1 MHTGIR
7 TRAES
12 AQTRKVLI
20 CKSVLLQYSETFI
33 LEQLHSYADWAPILV
48 GLRRLEAGLPLE
60 RAQVLLLY
68 GSKPTLLHDIIRKGL
83 GEVGL
88 SPPGFFKRLRQVGAS
103 VVHTHF
109 ATEAVAFWPVVR
121 RLGCPLVVTLHG
133 SDINIYRESWERGER
148 GFGNRRYPERVLS
161 LSRNRNVYFVAVSNA
176 IKRRATEYGIP
187 PERITVRHTGIDL
200 ERFTF
205 SGVPVIAR
213 RRRILFIGRFVEK
226 KGGEYLLRAYARI
239 RNGVPEAELT
249 MVGDGP
255 LRKRFEQLAVEL
267 QIPVRFPGALGAVQV
282 KREIDEARVLCLPS
296 VTARNGDAEGFGM
309 VLLEAQACGVPVVTS
324 ARGGAEEGVID
335 GKTGFA
341 FAERDVDTLS
351 ERLTR
356 ILTDDDLAL
365 SMSEEARP
373 FVKQRFDIRRCTRS
387 LEQLYDEITGVVQ

>member
-1 MHTGIR
+1 MNTIVR
-7 TRAES
+7 
-12 AQTRKVLI
+12 AQTEPAPLRKVLI

-33 LEQLHSYADWAPILV
+33 LEQLHSYAHWDPILV

-68 GSKPTLLHDIIRKGL
+68 GSKPTLVHNIIRKGL

-88 SPPGFFKRLRQVGAS
+88 SPPGFFKRLREVGAS
-103 VVHTHF
+103 LVHTHF
-109 ATEAVAFWPVVR
+109 ATEAVTFWPVVR

-133 SDINIYRESWERGER
+133 SDINIYRESWERGEH
-148 GFGNRRYPERVLS
+148 GFGNRRYPERLLS
-161 LSRNRNVYFVAVSNA
+161 LSRSAKVYFVAVSNA
-176 IKRRATEYGIP
+176 IKRRAMEYGIA
-187 PERITVRHTGIDL
+187 PERVMVRHTGIDL
-200 ERFTF
+200 ERFHF

-213 RRRILFIGRFVEK
+213 RRRILFVGRFVEK
-226 KGGEYLLRAYARI
+226 KGGEYLLRAFARL
-239 RNGVPEAELT
+239 RKAVPDAELT

-255 LRKRFEQLAVEL
+255 LLKKFQQLVGEL
-267 QIPVRFPGALGAVQV
+267 HIPVRFPGALSATEV

-296 VTARNGDAEGFGM
+296 VTAANGDAEGFGM

-341 FAERDVDTLS
+341 FAERDVDTLA

-356 ILTDDDLAL
+356 VLSDDDLAL
-365 SMSEEARP
+365 SMAEEAQK
-373 FVKQRFDIRRCTRS
+373 FVRHRFDIRRCTRS
-387 LEQLYDEITGVVQ
+387 LEQLYDEIAGVTQ

>member
-1 MHTGIR
+1 MHTNV
-7 TRAES
+7 RAKVES
-12 AQTRKVLI
+12 APVRKVLI

-33 LEQLHSYADWAPILV
+33 LEQLHSYAQWDPILV

-60 RAQVLLLY
+60 RAEVLLLY
-68 GSKPTLLHDIIRKGL
+68 GSKPTLFHNIIRKGL

-103 VVHTHF
+103 LAHTHF

-133 SDINIYRESWERGER
+133 SDINIYRECWERGEL
-148 GFGNRRYPERVLS
+148 GFGNRRYPERVLG
-161 LSRNRNVYFVAVSNA
+161 LSRNANVYFVAVSNA
-176 IKRRATEYGIP
+176 IKRRAMEYGIP

-200 ERFTF
+200 ERFHF
-205 SGVPVIAR
+205 SGVPVVAR

-226 KGGEYLLRAYARI
+226 KGGEYLLRAYARL
-239 RNGVPEAELT
+239 RNVVADAELT
-249 MVGDGP
+249 MIGDGP
-255 LRKRFEQLAVEL
+255 LRKKFEQLAGEL
-267 QIPVRFPGALGAVQV
+267 RIPVRFPGALPAAEV

-296 VTARNGDAEGFGM
+296 VTAANGDAEGFGM

-356 ILTDDDLAL
+356 ILADDALAL
-365 SMSEEARP
+365 SMSEEARA
-373 FVKQRFDIRRCTRS
+373 FVKQRFDIQRCTRS
-387 LEQLYDEITGVVQ
+387 LEQLYDEITGIA